1 MSPSLGTTDRAARER
16 VDAARAL
23 LARPILTNASD
34 SDLLALVRLHA
45 QALRRVFGEYLGYT
59 LVVEAGFARLIKGP
73 LDDAAPARPARRGD
87 GQDFI
92 PATYV
97 FLSLLCAALLAPDT
111 GEQILISSLIE
122 QVRADAATLGID
134 ITDQLPDRRRLVNA
148 LSLLV
153 SWGVV
158 EETDG
163 TAVGWSERR
172 DEALLTVNR
181 ALLPHLLARP
191 LLTSDTPQ
199 DTWAVDEQLAEQPR
213 RSLRRKLIENPLVRR
228 EDLTDAE
235 QDVLSRERT
244 EQSRILEEYF
254 GLTLEVRLEGALAY
268 DSSSA
273 TTDITFPGTGSVKQ
287 AALLLLAE
295 LTDRLEPE
303 SGTVAAT
310 GDGRTVPGAAASLAL
325 VDEALGTL
333 TERHAKA
340 WGSDAGDKPEAFR
353 DSVLGVLS
361 DVSLIRTTSDGIIV
375 HPASARYRPLPETAA
390 PTRAAR
396 RAATSTG
403 QAGLFE

>member
-23 LARPILTNASD
+23 LARPILTRAGD
-34 SDLLALVRLHA
+34 PDLLALVRLHA
-45 QALRRVFGEYLGYT
+45 QALRRAFGEYLGYT

-73 LDDAAPARPARRGD
+73 LDADAPARPARRGD
-87 GQDFI
+87 GQDFT

-97 FLSLLCAALLAPDT
+97 FLALLCAALLAPDT
-111 GEQILISSLIE
+111 GEQILISTLIE
-122 QVRADAATLGID
+122 QVRADAVTLSID

-153 SWGVV
+153 SWGVI

-172 DEALLTVNR
+172 DETLLTINR

-191 LLTSDTPQ
+191 LLAADIPQ
-199 DTWAVDEQLAEQPR
+199 DTWAIDEQLAEQPR
-213 RSLRRKLIENPLVRR
+213 RSLRRKLVENPLVRR

-273 TTDITFPGTGSVKQ
+273 TTDIAFPGTGSVKQ

-303 SGTVAAT
+303 SGTAAVT
-310 GDGRTVPGAAASLAL
+310 DDGRAVPGAAASLTV
-325 VDEALGTL
+325 VDEVLAIL

-340 WGSDAGDKPEAFR
+340 WGADAVENPEGFR
-353 DSVLGVLS
+353 NSVLNVLNE
-361 DVSLIRTTSDGIIV
+361 VSLARTTSDGIII
-375 HPASARYRPLPETAA
+375 HPASARYRPLPEASA

-396 RAATSTG
+396 RAVTLVD
-403 QAGLFE
+403 QAGLFG